1 MEFQDNMEGVWIAEQ
16 ERIAR
21 AVIDSDDACWLF
33 DSANAQDTAAGA
45 GASREVKDAGC
56 EEGSTGGGKIPS
68 GPSRGAGRS
77 RIDAPPLPRR
87 LRLIGGVDV
96 SFVKG
101 SEDNACA
108 TLVVLEFPSLN
119 VVYEASNRVTMEYP
133 YVSGFLAFREVHHL
147 ARLIE
152 KLRQQRPDLEPDVV
166 FVDGNGRLHPRSA
179 GLACHLGVIAGLRTV
194 GLSKTF
200 LNVDGL
206 TKAGVREVSSAGAR
220 APGGYSKQGGHQAV
234 ARGTKTAPPGQDTP
248 LIGRGYLGR
257 MTRLGRGGNSP
268 PLYKRICRGE
278 SRRRESCAGSNPPH
292 HVSLASSWRTDIIIR
307 RTIRSCFLTAWSSYQ
322 HQSPRRSENFLVTS
336 AGGVPRREGC
346 VPATL
351 LSQSTV

>member
-1 MEFQDNMEGVWIAEQ
+1 MTDPPVSRSAPPIDGPSQTIGRRGPAEQ

-133 YVSGFLAFREVHHL
+133 YVSGFLAFREVYNHVDSIYEL
-147 ARLIE
+147 PGVNSI
-152 KLRQQRPDLEPDVV
+152 V
-166 FVDGNGRLHPRSA
+166 FS
-179 GLACHLGVIAGLRTV
+179 
-194 GLSKTF
+194 
-200 LNVDGL
+200 
-206 TKAGVREVSSAGAR
+206 REA
-220 APGGYSKQGGHQAV
+220 K
-234 ARGTKTAPPGQDTP
+234 D
-248 LIGRGYLGR
+248 
-257 MTRLGRGGNSP
+257 
-268 PLYKRICRGE
+268 E
-278 SRRRESCAGSNPPH
+278 SRYY
-292 HVSLASSWRTDIIIR
+292 
-307 RTIRSCFLTAWSSYQ
+307 F
-322 HQSPRRSENFLVTS
+322 
-336 AGGVPRREGC
+336 GGRC
-346 VPATL
+346 
-351 LSQSTV
+351 